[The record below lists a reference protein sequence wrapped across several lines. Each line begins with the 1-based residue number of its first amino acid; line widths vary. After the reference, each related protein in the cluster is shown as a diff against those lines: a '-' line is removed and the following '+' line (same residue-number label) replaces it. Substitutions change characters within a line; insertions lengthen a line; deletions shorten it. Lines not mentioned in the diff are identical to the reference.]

1 MRKKLTLFKGIQG
14 QFIGAAPH
22 PNNVADNLAM
32 ASGYGRFF
40 VTSDDGYVIGLSS
53 ESDGEDEKEPE

>member
-22 PNNVADNLAM
+22 PNSVADHLAM

-40 VTSDDGYVIGLSS
+40 VTSVIGVSS
-53 ESDGEDEKEPE
+53 ESDGEVEREPE